1 MAARRRNSNDASS
14 AGAEPEREREPV
26 SQARR
31 QEHQFRLQVDRQI
44 KESFETNKA
53 AEQAALAIKKAH
65 PILHV
70 EVVDAGAGVSK
81 VIELVK

>member
-14 AGAEPEREREPV
+14 AGAEPEREPV

-31 QEHQFRLQVDRQI
+31 QEHQFRLQVDRQT
-44 KESFETNKA
+44 KELLQTNKA

-70 EVVDAGAGVSK
+70 EVVEPERG
-81 VIELVK
+81 

>member
-14 AGAEPEREREPV
+14 AGAEPEREPV

-31 QEHQFRLQVDRQI
+31 QEHQFRLQVDRQT
-44 KESFETNKA
+44 KESFETNK
-53 AEQAALAIKKAH
+53 AALAIKKAH

-70 EVVDAGAGVSK
+70 EVVDARAGVSK

>member
-1 MAARRRNSNDASS
+1 MAARRRNSNDATST
-14 AGAEPEREREPV
+14 GAEPEREPV
-26 SQARR
+26 SQAKRP
-31 QEHQFRLQVDRQI
+31 EHQFRLQVDRQT

-81 VIELVK
+81 VIELLK

>member
-14 AGAEPEREREPV
+14 AGAEPDPV

-31 QEHQFRLQVDRQI
+31 QEHQFRLQVDRQT

>member
-1 MAARRRNSNDASS
+1 MAARRRNSNDANST
-14 AGAEPEREREPV
+14 AETVSEPA
-26 SQARR
+26 SQGRR
-31 QEHQFRLQVDRQI
+31 PEHQFRLQVDRQI

-70 EVVDAGAGVSK
+70 EVVDAGAGVTK
-81 VIELVK
+81 VIELTE

>member
-14 AGAEPEREREPV
+14 AGAEAEREPV

-31 QEHQFRLQVDRQI
+31 QEHQFRLQVDRQT

-65 PILHV
+65 PILYV

>member
-1 MAARRRNSNDASS
+1 MAARRRNSNDA
-14 AGAEPEREREPV
+14 AADTVGEPA

-31 QEHQFRLQVDRQI
+31 PEYQFRLQVDRQT

-70 EVVDAGAGVSK
+70 EVVDAGAGVTK
-81 VIELVK
+81 VIELTE